1 MSHDTE
7 EAKLCLRQLNC
18 RAMHHEVVKQ
28 ALRLA
33 LEEKAHSSALLA
45 LLCQLSTEGYMS
57 DDQLL
62 KVSIL
67 SICQQQIMSGSA
79 LSTEEKPAQRPQI
92 KVRISSEMFYSTRPG
107 GLQTK

>member
-1 MSHDTE
+1 MSHDTK
-7 EAKLCLRQLNC
+7 EAKLCLQQLNC

-45 LLCQLSTEGYMS
+45 LLCQLSMEGYMS

-67 SICQQQIMSGSA
+67 SICQITIGSA
-79 LSTEEKPAQRPQI
+79 LSTKEKPAQRPQN
-92 KVRISSEMFYSTRPG
+92 KFRIFSEMFHSTRPG
-107 GLQTK
+107 GLQSE